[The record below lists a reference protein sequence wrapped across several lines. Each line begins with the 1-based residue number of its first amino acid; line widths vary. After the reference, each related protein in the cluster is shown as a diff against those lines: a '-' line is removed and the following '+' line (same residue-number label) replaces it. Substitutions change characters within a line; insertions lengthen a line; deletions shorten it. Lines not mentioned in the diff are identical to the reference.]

1 MNPSAQSLAKG
12 LCEGRVKADD
22 LVNVSLNTPHSA
34 IDCLVT
40 WCDEVS
46 LEVSRPICALA
57 SRARIAAVAARTP
70 DLGLRLGSS
79 PLPLIFGGIFDM
91 KRLVTLSTLMA
102 LIVLSVS
109 STGVTHAATPTFTTL
124 QPGQFREINQ
134 NLKVNIVLVG
144 YHQGAGP
151 RDP

>member
-91 KRLVTLSTLMA
+91 KRLITPSTLMA
-102 LIVLSVS
+102 VLLVSQSPGRAQEDHLVSITLESISRS
-109 STGVTHAATPTFTTL
+109 STCRRLNRSG
-124 QPGQFREINQ
+124 
-134 NLKVNIVLVG
+134 
-144 YHQGAGP
+144 
-151 RDP
+151 